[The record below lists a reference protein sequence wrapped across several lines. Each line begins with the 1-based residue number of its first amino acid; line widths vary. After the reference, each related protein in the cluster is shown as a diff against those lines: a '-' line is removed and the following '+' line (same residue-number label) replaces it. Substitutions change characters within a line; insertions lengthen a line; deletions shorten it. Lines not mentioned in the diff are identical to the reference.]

1 MTAVTDAQVLELV
14 VFLMFGSL
22 IVEFGI
28 IIFMKLGGYP
38 IALYRIFRVP
48 FFFTYEIQPDG
59 EFMVHPHRVSI
70 IENNPNIADMIPHFR
85 LKRNDKWRMH
95 IIDRMNQGR
104 RLGRPVYVYRPNQA
118 SNLPIM
124 TGYKDKLI
132 SAEELDKAFH
142 MDIVERLRHIS
153 STREKKRKLPWKL
166 IIFGVIMAIFG
177 IYIIYYGARLLLI

>member
-1 MTAVTDAQVLELV
+1 MTTVTDIEILQLV
-14 VFLMFGSL
+14 IFGMFGSL

-28 IIFMKLGGYP
+28 IIFIKLGGYP

-59 EFMVHPHRVSI
+59 EFAVHPHRVAI

-95 IIDRMNQGR
+95 IIDRTNQGR

-166 IIFGVIMAIFG
+166 IMFGVIMAIFG
-177 IYIIYYGARLLLI
+177 LYIIYYGARLLF